1 MIENKQLIQAI
12 ILASVLFISGC
23 AGSNSILPEKFVA
36 GNIVVVGNEPFTKLA
51 LQTGPSGIILL
62 DCDKETKDF
71 LLNNQGRN
79 VKIFY
84 EKRDDDKAPNV
95 VYVKKYELISK
106 EIQ

>member
-1 MIENKQLIQAI
+1 MIANKRLIS
-12 ILASVLFISGC
+12 ILILSAVLFIYGC
-23 AGSNSILPEKFVA
+23 AGSNSTLPAKFVV

-84 EKRDDDKAPNV
+84 EIRDDTKAPNA
-95 VYVKKYELISK
+95 VYVKKYEFISK

>member
-1 MIENKQLIQAI
+1 MNANKQLISKI
-12 ILASVLFISGC
+12 ILAGVLFISGC
-23 AGSNSILPEKFVA
+23 AGSNSTLQAKYVIGDV
-36 GNIVVVGNEPFTKLA
+36 VVVGNEPFTKLA

-71 LLNNQGRN
+71 LLNYQGRT

-84 EKRDDDKAPNV
+84 EKRDDTKAPNV
-95 VYVKKYELISK
+95 IYVKKYEFITK